1 MKECD
6 CMILTV
12 KKLLIAT
19 IVFFLLDITYL
30 WVRNNHGLVSWVS
43 PTTIKFWAKDIALL
57 VLWVI
62 YFVEKKKK

>member
-1 MKECD
+1 
-6 CMILTV
+6 MILTF

-30 WVRNNHGLVSWVS
+30 WVRNNYGLVSWVS
-43 PTTIKFWAKDIALL
+43 PTTIKLGAKDITLS

-62 YFVEKKKK
+62 YFGEKKKK